1 MWETLRKEEVL
12 QKLRTKQGV
21 GLTQREVQVRKQKYG
36 NNKLQEKKK
45 KTLIIKFIKQFNDFM
60 IIILIVAS
68 ILSLTKARRRRR
80 CQYSRAELSK
90 V

>member
-45 KTLIIKFIKQFNDFM
+45 ETLIIKFIKQFNDFM
-60 IIILIVAS
+60 IIIL
-68 ILSLTKARRRRR
+68 TKI
-80 CQYSRAELSK
+80 
-90 V
+90 

>member
-45 KTLIIKFIKQFNDFM
+45 EPSWNSLRTTHTTL
-60 IIILIVAS
+60 S
-68 ILSLTKARRRRR
+68 IMTVCIFCLRQECVSLSL
-80 CQYSRAELSK
+80 QD
-90 V
+90 

>member
-36 NNKLQEKKK
+36 NNKLQEKIYK
-45 KTLIIKFIKQFNDFM
+45 
-60 IIILIVAS
+60 
-68 ILSLTKARRRRR
+68 
-80 CQYSRAELSK
+80 
-90 V
+90 

>member
-45 KTLIIKFIKQFNDFM
+45 ETLIIKFIKQFNDFM

-68 ILSLTKARRRRR
+68 ILSAITSYF
-80 CQYSRAELSK
+80 QGENDY
-90 V
+90 VVQ

>member
-45 KTLIIKFIKQFNDFM
+45 ETLTAAKSSFRN
-60 IIILIVAS
+60 
-68 ILSLTKARRRRR
+68 SLPTRPATAQLRPSFWNK
-80 CQYSRAELSK
+80 
-90 V
+90 

>member
-12 QKLRTKQGV
+12 QKLRTKQGA
-21 GLTQREVQVRKQKYG
+21 GLTEREVQVRKQKYG

-45 KTLIIKFIKQFNDFM
+45 ETLIIKFIKQFNDFM

-68 ILSLTKARRRRR
+68 ILSCYYVILSRR
-80 CQYSRAELSK
+80 K
-90 V
+90 

>member
-45 KTLIIKFIKQFNDFM
+45 ETLIIKFIKQFNDFM

-68 ILSLTKARRRRR
+68 ILSAVTS
-80 CQYSRAELSK
+80 YF
-90 V
+90 

>member
-1 MWETLRKEEVL
+1 MWETLRKEDVV

-45 KTLIIKFIKQFNDFM
+45 ETLIIKFIKHIMTFVQQQ
-60 IIILIVAS
+60 A
-68 ILSLTKARRRRR
+68 LSSQKLLKKK
-80 CQYSRAELSK
+80 QVK
-90 V
+90 